1 MWKRVYPPLIL
12 ILLLSVCSLLAQE
25 KKVKLPGHRPGLPGN
40 VISFYIVPLDP
51 AHSAGIAGHVPAK
64 KIFRIGVTQFTS
76 TLASEKDQKGFEKA
90 LSDAGF
96 KEKVNIMVDR
106 QNAQGNLANTQ
117 VIAQKFLSE
126 KFDLIHAITVPPS
139 QAVVK
144 MIKDTPI
151 VFSSVADPVDAGL
164 VPKASR
170 PGTKSGTNVT
180 GVSHRWPVSLQ
191 FEMYTQFLPKAKKWG
206 TIYHQGDPHSLGL
219 VKEMRESAKRLGI
232 EVLEAVI
239 SNGEEAVQAASFLAG
254 KVQAFHIIYDDTV
267 LSSLEAIVKICNEKK
282 VPLFTSDLESV
293 SQGALAAYG
302 LNFFTI
308 GYSAGKRAVRILK
321 GENPGHIPWGLI
333 EKLNLVVNEKA
344 ARAQGM
350 ILSPELLKR
359 SDKIIAQ

>member
-1 MWKRVYPPLIL
+1 MWKKVYPPLIL

-25 KKVKLPGHRPGLPGN
+25 KKVKK
-40 VISFYIVPLDP
+40 V
-51 AHSAGIAGHVPAK
+51 
-64 KIFRIGVTQFTS
+64 FRIGVAQFTS

-90 LSDAGF
+90 LADAGF
-96 KEKVNIMVDR
+96 KEKVDVIFDR

-117 VIAQKFLSE
+117 AIAQKFLSE
-126 KFDLIHAITVPPS
+126 KFDLIHTVGSPTS
-139 QAVVK
+139 RATVK
-144 MIKDTPI
+144 LIEDIPV
-151 VFSSVADPVDAGL
+151 VFSSVTNPMEAGL
-164 VPKASR
+164 VPKKSL
-170 PGTKSGTNVT
+170 PGTKTGTNVT

-219 VKEMRESAKRLGI
+219 IKEMRESAKRLGI
-232 EVLEAVI
+232 ELMEAVI
-239 SNGEEAVQAASFLAG
+239 SSGEEATQAVSFLAG
-254 KVQAFHIIYDDTV
+254 KVQAFHVIYDDTV
-267 LSSLEAIVKICNEKK
+267 LPSLEAIVKICNEKK

-293 SQGALAAYG
+293 SKGALAAYG

-308 GYSAGKRAVRILK
+308 GYSAGKRAARILK
-321 GENPGHIPWGLI
+321 GENPGHISWGRI

-359 SDKIIAQ
+359 ADKIIAQ

>member
-25 KKVKLPGHRPGLPGN
+25 KKVK
-40 VISFYIVPLDP
+40 
-51 AHSAGIAGHVPAK
+51 

-76 TLASEKDQKGFEKA
+76 ALASEKDQEGFEKA

-96 KEKVNIMVDR
+96 KQKVNVLFDR

-117 VIAQKFLSE
+117 AIAQKFLSE
-126 KFDLIHAITVPPS
+126 KFDLIHIIGSPNSRVTVKLIEDIP
-139 QAVVK
+139 V
-144 MIKDTPI
+144 
-151 VFSSVADPVDAGL
+151 VFSFVTHPMEAGL
-164 VPKASR
+164 VPKRSL
-170 PGTKSGTNVT
+170 PGMKTGTNVT

-219 VKEMRESAKRLGI
+219 IKEMRESAKRRGM
-232 EVLEAVI
+232 EVMEAII
-239 SNGEEAVQAASFLAG
+239 SSGEEATQAASFLAG

-267 LSSLEAIVKICNEKK
+267 LSSLGAIVKICNEKK

-293 SQGALAAYG
+293 SKGALAAYG

-308 GYSAGKRAVRILK
+308 GYSAGKRAARILK
-321 GENPGHIPWGLI
+321 GENPGHIPWGHI
-333 EKLNLVVNEKA
+333 EKLNLVVNERA
-344 ARAQGM
+344 AREQGM
-350 ILSPELLKR
+350 VLSPELLKR
-359 SDKIIAQ
+359 SDKIISN

>member
-1 MWKRVYPPLIL
+1 MWKKVYPPLIL

-25 KKVKLPGHRPGLPGN
+25 KKVK
-40 VISFYIVPLDP
+40 
-51 AHSAGIAGHVPAK
+51 
-64 KIFRIGVTQFTS
+64 KIFRIGVSQFTS

-90 LSDAGF
+90 LADTGF
-96 KEKVNIMVDR
+96 KEKVDVIFDR
-106 QNAQGNLANTQ
+106 QNAQGDLANTQ
-117 VIAQKFLSE
+117 AIAQKFLSE
-126 KFDLIHAITVPPS
+126 RFDLIHTIGSPSSRATVKLIEDIP
-139 QAVVK
+139 V
-144 MIKDTPI
+144 
-151 VFSSVADPVDAGL
+151 VFSSVTNPMEAGL
-164 VPKASR
+164 VPKKSL
-170 PGTKSGTNVT
+170 PETKTGTNVT

-219 VKEMRESAKRLGI
+219 IKEMRESAKRLGI
-232 EVLEAVI
+232 ELMEAVI
-239 SNGEEAVQAASFLAG
+239 SSGEEAPQAASFLAG

-293 SQGALAAYG
+293 SKGALAAYG

-308 GYSAGKRAVRILK
+308 GYSAGKRAARILK
-321 GENPGHIPWGLI
+321 GENPGHIPWGRI
-333 EKLNLVVNEKA
+333 EKLNLMVNEKA

-359 SDKIIAQ
+359 SDKIIDQ

>member
-1 MWKRVYPPLIL
+1 MWKKVYPPLIL

-25 KKVKLPGHRPGLPGN
+25 KKVKK
-40 VISFYIVPLDP
+40 V
-51 AHSAGIAGHVPAK
+51 
-64 KIFRIGVTQFTS
+64 FRIGVTQFTS
-76 TLASEKDQKGFEKA
+76 TLASEKDQRGFEKA
-90 LSDAGF
+90 LADAGF
-96 KEKVNIMVDR
+96 KEKVNVMFDR
-106 QNAQGNLANTQ
+106 QNAQGNVANAQT
-117 VIAQKFLSE
+117 IAQKFLSE
-126 KFDLIHAITVPPS
+126 KFDLIHTIGSPNSRAAVKLIEDVP
-139 QAVVK
+139 V
-144 MIKDTPI
+144 
-151 VFSSVADPVDAGL
+151 VFSFVTNPVEAGL
-164 VPKASR
+164 VPKKSL
-170 PGTKSGTNVT
+170 PGTKTGTNVT

-219 VKEMRESAKRLGI
+219 IKEMRESAKRLGI
-232 EVLEAVI
+232 ELMEAVI
-239 SNGEEAVQAASFLAG
+239 SSGEEATQAASFLAG

-293 SQGALAAYG
+293 SRGAFAAYG

-308 GYSAGKRAVRILK
+308 GYSAGKRAARILK
-321 GENPGHIPWGLI
+321 GENPGDIPWGRI

-359 SDKIIAQ
+359 ADKIITQ

>member
-1 MWKRVYPPLIL
+1 MWKKVYPPLIL

-25 KKVKLPGHRPGLPGN
+25 KKVKK
-40 VISFYIVPLDP
+40 V
-51 AHSAGIAGHVPAK
+51 
-64 KIFRIGVTQFTS
+64 FRIGVAQFTS

-90 LSDAGF
+90 LADAGF
-96 KEKVNIMVDR
+96 KEKVDVIFDR
-106 QNAQGNLANTQ
+106 QNAQGNLATTQ
-117 VIAQKFLSE
+117 AIAQKFLSE
-126 KFDLIHAITVPPS
+126 KFDLIHTIGSPSSRATVKLIEDIP
-139 QAVVK
+139 V
-144 MIKDTPI
+144 
-151 VFSSVADPVDAGL
+151 VFSSVTNPMEAGL
-164 VPKASR
+164 VPKKSL
-170 PGTKSGTNVT
+170 PGTKTGTNVT

-219 VKEMRESAKRLGI
+219 IKEMRESAKRLGI
-232 EVLEAVI
+232 ELMEAVI
-239 SNGEEAVQAASFLAG
+239 SSGEEATQAASFLAG
-254 KVQAFHIIYDDTV
+254 KVQAFHVIYDDTV

-293 SQGALAAYG
+293 SKGALAAYG

-308 GYSAGKRAVRILK
+308 GYSAGKRAARILK
-321 GENPGHIPWGLI
+321 GENPGHIPWGRI

>member
-1 MWKRVYPPLIL
+1 MWKKGYPPLIL

-25 KKVKLPGHRPGLPGN
+25 KKVKK
-40 VISFYIVPLDP
+40 V
-51 AHSAGIAGHVPAK
+51 
-64 KIFRIGVTQFTS
+64 FRIGVAQFTS

-90 LSDAGF
+90 LADAGF
-96 KEKVNIMVDR
+96 KEKVDVIFDR

-117 VIAQKFLSE
+117 AIAQKFLSE
-126 KFDLIHAITVPPS
+126 KFDLIHTIGSPSSRATVKLIEDIP
-139 QAVVK
+139 V
-144 MIKDTPI
+144 
-151 VFSSVADPVDAGL
+151 VFSSVTNPMEAGL
-164 VPKASR
+164 VSKKSL
-170 PGTKSGTNVT
+170 PGTKTGTNVT

-219 VKEMRESAKRLGI
+219 IKEMRESAKRLGI
-232 EVLEAVI
+232 ELMEAVI
-239 SNGEEAVQAASFLAG
+239 SSGEEATQAASFLAG
-254 KVQAFHIIYDDTV
+254 KVQAFHVIYDDTV

-293 SQGALAAYG
+293 SKGALAAYG

-308 GYSAGKRAVRILK
+308 GYSAGKRAARILK
-321 GENPGHIPWGLI
+321 GENPGHIPWGRI